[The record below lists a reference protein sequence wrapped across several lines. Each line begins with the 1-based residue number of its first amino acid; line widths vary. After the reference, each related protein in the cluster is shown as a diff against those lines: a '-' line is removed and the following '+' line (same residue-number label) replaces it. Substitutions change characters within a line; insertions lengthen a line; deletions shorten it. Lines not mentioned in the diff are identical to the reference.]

1 MNDLP
6 PYMLAQRAQ
15 QKRNK
20 NAFSVHFFAKA
31 KEKLFLLM

>member
-1 MNDLP
+1 MRNK
-6 PYMLAQRAQ
+6 
-15 QKRNK
+15 KRNK

>member
-1 MNDLP
+1 M
-6 PYMLAQRAQ
+6 Q